1 MRSTKKRKRFLAFF
15 LACIMILTSSPEGT
29 AVAAEWFQEEQLLAK
44 QNKTQEENESS
55 PSVASVSS
63 DIQELEKT
71 AEEEMSSLEE

>member
-44 QNKTQEENESS
+44 QNKTQGRERIF
-55 PSVASVSS
+55 PFGC
-63 DIQELEKT
+63 IRFF
-71 AEEEMSSLEE
+71 